1 MGRVCVASEHDEVG
15 LLLEQCAGLSVRR
28 GVPGDR
34 CTTFAIGGPIA
45 YLVEPADIGSLC
57 SLISA
62 LNRQGFL
69 YRVLGAGSNLLIAD
83 EGISGIVIRLGA
95 GFRTIDQ
102 RLGGVFSIGAASS
115 VMRLARDISAAGF
128 AGLEFAGGI
137 PASLGGAVVMN
148 AGAHGGEFG
157 DVLERVGVVL
167 KDGRY
172 EEIER
177 SDLNI
182 SYRRGGIPE
191 GAIVVSAELK
201 LTSADGAAVAEKRSR
216 FLSHRKETQPLH
228 LPSAGS
234 VFRNPSGYYAGE
246 LIERVGM
253 KGVRFGGAE
262 ISSLHANW
270 IVNTS
275 RTATAAE
282 VRHLIDKAIET
293 VQLQHDVKLVP
304 EVRIWS

>member
-1 MGRVCVASEHDEVG
+1 VASEHDEVG
-15 LLLEQCAGLSVRR
+15 LLLEQCAGLSMRR

-34 CTTFAIGGPIA
+34 CTTFAIGGPID

-57 SLISA
+57 SLIRA
-62 LNRQGFL
+62 LHREGFL

-102 RLGGVFSIGAASS
+102 RLEGIFSIGAASS

-167 KDGRY
+167 QNGRY

-177 SDLNI
+177 GDLKI
-182 SYRRGGIPE
+182 SYRHGGIPE

-201 LTSADGAAVAEKRSR
+201 LTSADGAAVAEKRAR

-234 VFRNPSGYYAGE
+234 VFRNPSGHYAGE

-275 RTATAAE
+275 RAATAAE
-282 VRHLIDKAIET
+282 VRHLMDTAIET

>member
-1 MGRVCVASEHDEVG
+1 MDRVCFTSGLDEVG
-15 LLLEQCAGLSVRR
+15 RLLEQCAGLSVRR
-28 GVPGDR
+28 GVPGSR

-57 SLISA
+57 SLVSA
-62 LNRQGFL
+62 LYREGFL

-83 EGISGIVIRLGA
+83 DGIGGIVIRLGA
-95 GFRTIDQ
+95 GFRTIEERD
-102 RLGGVFSIGAASS
+102 GGYFSIGAASS

-157 DVLERVGVVL
+157 EILERVGVVL
-167 KDGRY
+167 RDGRY
-172 EEIER
+172 EEIKR
-177 SDLNI
+177 SDLTI
-182 SYRRGGIPE
+182 AYRHGGIPE
-191 GAIVVSAELK
+191 DAIVVRAELR
-201 LTSADGAAVAEKRSR
+201 LTSADGAAVAEKRTR
-216 FLSHRKETQPLH
+216 FLTHRKETQPLH

-234 VFRNPSGYYAGE
+234 VFRNPSGHYAGD
-246 LIERVGM
+246 LIERGGL
-253 KGVRFGGAE
+253 KGVRSGGAE

-270 IVNTS
+270 IVNPS
-275 RTATAAE
+275 RTATATE
-282 VRHLIDKAIET
+282 VRYLIDKAIDT
-293 VQLQHDVKLVP
+293 IKLQHEVELFP

>member
-1 MGRVCVASEHDEVG
+1 MASEHDEVG

-57 SLISA
+57 TLISG
-62 LNRQGFL
+62 LHREGFL

-83 EGISGIVIRLGA
+83 EGISGIVIRLGV

-128 AGLEFAGGI
+128 AGLEFAGGV
-137 PASLGGAVVMN
+137 PASLGGAIVMN

-177 SDLNI
+177 SALNI

-234 VFRNPSGYYAGE
+234 VFRNPSGHYAGE

-270 IVNTS
+270 IVNPS
-275 RTATAAE
+275 RSATAAE
-282 VRHLIDKAIET
+282 VRHLMNKAIET
-293 VQLQHDVKLVP
+293 VHLQQDVKLVP